1 MFIVDTCLVVVDFNC
16 SSFLVF
22 VITVFTS
29 YVLIG
34 VFSLSTQLHMYR
46 LCDVLIFKFSCVH
59 LLILNYFLFFLM
71 IRRPPRSTRTETLFP
86 YTTLFRS
93 VLGRCLSTTTRTPAL
108 FNISMALLGPSS
120 RTLKDA
126 NSRTNRPSVILL
138 QSVLV
143 PEPRARSITRACHA
157 RRAPSSK
164 RLSSRYVLLCNT
176 GVAPNDSPMYTIGR
190 AHV

>member
-1 MFIVDTCLVVVDFNC
+1 MSLLFIKSTLLVIVLFYSSRRRHTRCALVTGVQTC
-16 SSFLVF
+16 
-22 VITVFTS
+22 
-29 YVLIG
+29 
-34 VFSLSTQLHMYR
+34 
-46 LCDVLIFKFSCVH
+46 
-59 LLILNYFLFFLM
+59 
-71 IRRPPRSTRTETLFP
+71 
-86 YTTLFRS
+86 
-93 VLGRCLSTTTRTPAL
+93 AL
-108 FNISMALLGPSS
+108 PIVALLGPSS

-176 GVAPNDSPMYTIGR
+176 GVDRKS
-190 AHV
+190 VV